1 MIYLKTLEEIEL
13 MQQAGILLS
22 RTLGEIAKWVA
33 PGVTTHKLDA
43 VAREF
48 IHDNGGRPSCLGYE
62 GFPGAV
68 CMASPATTHSVKVT
82 L

>member
-48 IHDNGGRPSCLGYE
+48 IHDNGGRPH
-62 GFPGAV
+62 
-68 CMASPATTHSVKVT
+68 ASATKVFRE
-82 L
+82 LSAWRSMKW